1 MATPVTLAKERRRH
15 PEGSLPSSKDSMRRK
30 RVEFFA
36 NRYFDCQ
43 KTKGAGFKP
52 PREAAHSFN
61 SRPIFLLRFGSGSR
75 SRELMPDMT
84 AIYGLRRSPSEC
96 AAIGIE

>member
-1 MATPVTLAKERRRH
+1 MTLAKERRSH
-15 PEGSLPSSKDSMRRK
+15 PEGPLPSSKDSRRVE

-75 SRELMPDMT
+75 SRELMPDLT
-84 AIYGLRRSPSEC
+84 TIYGLRSSPSED
-96 AAIGIE
+96 AAKGIG